1 MNFDKKLQSLYEE
14 YESALPDKIK
24 SITVKWDTLR
34 AQCLSGAFTEFYR
47 SVHSLCGSSGTYGFM
62 NVYTNSREL
71 ENYLKK
77 FLQNNQL
84 EKINIEEI
92 SRLVVKL
99 SNSSLDRT
107 QQ

>member
-1 MNFDKKLQSLYEE
+1 MNNDKKMQSLYEK

-24 SITVKWDTLR
+24 SIATRWDTLR
-34 AQCLSGAFTEFYR
+34 TQCLSESFTEFYR

-77 FLQNNQL
+77 YLQNDQL

-99 SNSSLDRT
+99 SNSSLDRR
-107 QQ
+107 Q